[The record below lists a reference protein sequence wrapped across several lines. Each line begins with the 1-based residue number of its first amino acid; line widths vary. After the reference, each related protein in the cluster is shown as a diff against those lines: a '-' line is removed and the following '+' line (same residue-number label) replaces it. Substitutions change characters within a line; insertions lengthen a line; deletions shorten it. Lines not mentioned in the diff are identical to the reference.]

1 MATKK
6 TSKTPPKRAAKKKVA
21 RKRLAKKPLKKDI
34 ESIPEPTAGVY
45 STNEL
50 LQGKYCNV
58 GLIKH
63 TPREFIFDFIW
74 SVDNHS
80 LLASRIITSP
90 AHAKEIYEA
99 LGKNIER
106 YEKTHGTIH
115 AVVKKKPSGSVH

>member
-6 TSKTPPKRAAKKKVA
+6 IPKTTPKRTTKEKTTKKRVA
-21 RKRLAKKPLKKDI
+21 MRTLKKDT
-34 ESIPEPTAGVY
+34 EGIPEPAAGVY

-63 TPREFIFDFIW
+63 TLREFIFDFIW

-80 LLASRIITSP
+80 LLTSRIITNP

-106 YEKTHGTIH
+106 YEKTYGNIQMGRGRKLTGSIH
-115 AVVKKKPSGSVH
+115 